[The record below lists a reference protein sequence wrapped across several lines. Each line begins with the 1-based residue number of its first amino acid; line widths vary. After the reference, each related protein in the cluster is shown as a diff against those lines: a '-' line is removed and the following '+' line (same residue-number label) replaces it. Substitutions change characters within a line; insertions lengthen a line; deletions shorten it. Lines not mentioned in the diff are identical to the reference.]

1 MLLGRRECVGLV
13 LRSSGSALSILSPQ
27 EGRVEK
33 RWFKPLCRGPLH
45 RGSLISYISE
55 KKQGQRV
62 EIIEHLDL
70 ERCATQL
77 AFQDIYL
84 LHYILEL
91 CHYFV
96 PIGSEAKEPFYFLVE
111 LFQQFS
117 TFPSPI
123 QKKIVLCKLLAL
135 LGVCPDEA
143 SVQIIANE
151 LRKMPIDK
159 LLQAPLELNSE
170 ELISRW
176 LFWCIEMHPK
186 GKFFKAMP
194 LLLEK

>member
-1 MLLGRRECVGLV
+1 VLTGRIECVGLV
-13 LRSSGSALSILSPQ
+13 LRASGSSLSILSPQ

-33 RWFKPLCRGPLH
+33 RWFKPFHRGPLH

-70 ERCATQL
+70 EQCATQL

-84 LHYILEL
+84 LHYILEV
-91 CHYFV
+91 CHYFI
-96 PIGSEAKEPFYFLVE
+96 PIGSEADQPFYFLVE
-111 LFQQFS
+111 LFQRFRA
-117 TFPSPI
+117 FPTVL

-143 SVQIIANE
+143 AVQTIANR
-151 LRKMPIDK
+151 LRTMPIDK
-159 LLQAPLELNSE
+159 LLEAPLELSSE

-176 LFWCIEMHPK
+176 LFWCMEMHPK